1 MNAQN
6 AKEYL
11 PLVQA
16 LADGKTLQVEDY
28 AGWVDLREEINFVFD
43 PEDYRIKSE
52 PRTFDIWLNEKRKR
66 VLSVEDGDDNKDAK
80 FSDWERITVME
91 VLK

>member
-1 MNAQN
+1 MNKDN
-6 AKEYL
+6 AHEYL
-11 PLVQA
+11 PLIYA
-16 LADGKTLQVEDY
+16 LANGKSLQIADG
-28 AGWVDLREEINFVFD
+28 AGWVDLSEEVNFVFD

-80 FSDWERITVME
+80 FSDWERITVQE

>member
-1 MNAQN
+1 MNQQN

-28 AGWVDLREEINFVFD
+28 AGWVDLREEINS
-43 PEDYRIKSE
+43 IQ
-52 PRTFDIWLNEKRKR
+52 RTIGSS
-66 VLSVEDGDDNKDAK
+66 LSHARLIYG
-80 FSDWERITVME
+80 
-91 VLK
+91 